1 MTTRSKRKTTAMK
14 TKQYSQKKFIQ
25 VKQKKKFV
33 RDIWSCCC
41 SALNMQHKNPREVSG
56 FR

>member
-1 MTTRSKRKTTAMK
+1 MTTRSKRKTTVMK

-41 SALNMQHKNPREVSG
+41 SALNMQHMNPREVSG